1 MIWAVDPLLDVSF
14 WETRDKTT
22 QPEPHL
28 VHQLHNC
35 AIYTMTL
42 LGTDRL
48 VTGGDDSMKV
58 WRLPDLLQASTP
70 EPLATVVQPQKQ
82 LARGARGEICEV
94 NGLAVN
100 KSHDTVYSAAGDGN
114 GYAWDAATLQLKRTL
129 AGHSDYLHCVGCY
142 GDHSVV
148 TGGEDGQVLLWDA
161 RGGQAEQ
168 LLQERAGGAAPPPGK
183 KAWIGALD
191 VDQEGGWVAAGGGGN
206 SLWLWHIASRRL
218 VAAMPTCGAVQV
230 VSFCADRI
238 LSAGAEPAIYQWPRS
253 GKLVNRVPTSEPSTF
268 ALAHRPFSDSSD
280 SRILVAGGSEPRLP
294 LYYRAGLEL
303 GFFLGTPR
311 ASPAAC

>member
-1 MIWAVDPLLDVSF
+1 MLWHAESNWLIGAAADLGQNRGWVSLF
-14 WETRDKTT
+14 DGCLR
-22 QPEPHL
+22 PE
-28 VHQLHNC
+28 
-35 AIYTMTL
+35 
-42 LGTDRL
+42 
-48 VTGGDDSMKV
+48 
-58 WRLPDLLQASTP
+58 ASTVAWEVWDGAAWVDAP
-70 EPLATVVQPQKQ
+70 ELRCLAGSSELQRPLATVVQPQKQ

-100 KSHDTVYSAAGDGN
+100 KSHDSVYSAAGDGN

-238 LSAGAEPAIYQWPRS
+238 LSAGAEPAIYQWSRS